1 MKHISMNK
9 DGKGVITR
17 KSLTILPLYARAN
30 QQIAMKEGKAASENI
45 TRNIAGQVTGKAA
58 KSGQFSDAELT
69 VTIGHDVNNI
79 MRELMGP
86 ASHDLVS
93 KKEMKQSII
102 KTGEVSLKNLTD
114 NAENKKSLRYF
125 SEILKSMDI
134 DTDLVE
140 PPQRW

>member
-1 MKHISMNK
+1 
-9 DGKGVITR
+9 
-17 KSLTILPLYARAN
+17 
-30 QQIAMKEGKAASENI
+30 
-45 TRNIAGQVTGKAA
+45 
-58 KSGQFSDAELT
+58 
-69 VTIGHDVNNI
+69 